1 MFLFDR
7 ESVCLSPYI
16 KGGTEGT
23 DDDFSP
29 YEIVPRYGTDRRKWG
44 VFKRPQK
51 QPKSAIVPAIRDR
64 GKQGKAKPPFCP
76 LHPSKI

>member
-44 VFKRPQK
+44 VLRDLKNSQK
-51 QPKSAIVPAIRDR
+51 VPLS
-64 GKQGKAKPPFCP
+64 P
-76 LHPSKI
+76 L